1 MNHIDTILVG
11 GRQASLL
18 QAITGSKRVFL
29 ISYLKDP
36 CMALPAVGLV
46 YLSSRP
52 GACCESS
59 SV

>member
-11 GRQASLL
+11 GRQAGLAASYYLK
-18 QAITGSKRVFL
+18 QARLSH
-29 ISYLKDP
+29 ISYRKDP

-52 GACCESS
+52 GGLL
-59 SV
+59 